1 MKPNKIFSLLKKK
14 WEWIK
19 VNISVF
25 KDNESVVEVNLGS
38 EIAGNLESD
47 ATFFLGR
54 SPDCHVHLDDKQI
67 SREHAE
73 VSFISGAWSI
83 KQLSPFS
90 KVIVNGTAYESKA
103 LNNGDII
110 TVGPYVLNV
119 NISEILKTEAPVV
132 IEVEVAVEEVESDE
146 TEVLDDFEEETVALD
161 SDEISNLGGDS
172 EDEGA
177 DFSDDESFETSED
190 DFSSEDDSFEADIDE
205 MDESSD
211 EDELFGDSGDVDTA
225 FDSDE
230 ENDDEYAIDSYDDD
244 DDGDESTRVIQAFAK
259 IELELF
265 GEHAPYE
272 KYTVDA
278 KEVRIGRDPEKCQIV
293 LNDAEVSGV
302 HAVLRKNNITC
313 HIEDLDSGN
322 GTLLN
327 GERINKSVVTNNDE
341 IVIGGTTITVKISSD
356 FLQEEEQRLM
366 PVEENQMVEVE
377 EILEVDAD
385 FDGELGE
392 VQEGSTESQGLV
404 ADLKNFKNL
413 PPEKRKK
420 YIIYG
425 VVLVA
430 LGFMFLSD
438 DDVKKKPAKKT
449 TEKSN
454 LLNNKKDDPNAKKK
468 RLLKKLT
475 PEQIEYVEAQYLLAK
490 EQFEVGK
497 YRDAVT
503 EFDKIFVLIED
514 YKSAD
519 QLYQLSKDGL
529 KKLEEQEKKRKEEIA
544 KKQRDEKVKTL
555 VAVAKEAVDNN
566 QVLRAKSTFDTILS
580 LDPENFD
587 VPILKQRIEEFERRE
602 QAAALKKAEAESER
616 SRQVEFLSPG
626 KSFYLNKEWYK
637 AIQKLK
643 DFVRKRNI
651 DEDLMSEGSQ
661 MLSESKDKLSNIVN
675 PLLGKARSLKEGQD
689 LKGAYEIYIQIM
701 DSDPS
706 NAEALDES
714 NEIRERLKNRSKKIY
729 REAIIA
735 ESLSLFEDAKEKF
748 QETQQVS
755 PSDSEYYKKATDKL
769 KDYLD

>member
-1 MKPNKIFSLLKKK
+1 M
-14 WEWIK
+14 
-19 VNISVF
+19 NISVF
-25 KDNESVVEVNLGS
+25 KDNQSVIEVNLGT
-38 EIAGNLESD
+38 EVIGNLDSD

-73 VSFISGAWSI
+73 VSFISGAWNI

-90 KVIVNGTAYESKA
+90 KVIVNGTPYENKILES
-103 LNNGDII
+103 GDII

-119 NISEILKTEAPVV
+119 NIPTLVAPETPEDIPVEAD
-132 IEVEVAVEEVESDE
+132 EEVDEGPELSDE
-146 TEVLDDFEEETVALD
+146 TELLDDFDEETVALD
-161 SDEISNLGGDS
+161 SNEVSELGDEAGEEDFSEEGFESS
-172 EDEGA
+172 ED
-177 DFSDDESFETSED
+177 DFSSDDESFESDVSEI
-190 DFSSEDDSFEADIDE
+190 EEG
-205 MDESSD
+205 SD
-211 EDELFGDSGDVDTA
+211 EDELFGDSDDSETS
-225 FDSDE
+225 FDDN
-230 ENDDEYAIDSYDDD
+230 NDDDYAIDSYDDD
-244 DDGDESTRVIQAFAK
+244 EDDGDESTRVIQAFAK

-272 KYTVDA
+272 KYVIDTA
-278 KEVRIGRDPEKCQIV
+278 EVRIGRDPEKCQIV

-302 HAVLRKNNITC
+302 HAILKKNNITC
-313 HIEDLDSGN
+313 FIEDQDSGN

-327 GERINKSVVTNNDE
+327 GERINKSVLTNNDE
-341 IVIGGTTITVKISSD
+341 IIIGGTTLTVKISSD
-356 FLQEEEQRLM
+356 FLQEEQQRLM

-377 EILEVDAD
+377 EIVEVDAD
-385 FDGELGE
+385 FEGELGE
-392 VQEGSTESQGLV
+392 VAEGTTESQGLV

-413 PPEKRKK
+413 PPELRKK
-420 YIIYG
+420 YLIYG
-425 VVLVA
+425 VVLFIVC
-430 LGFMFLSD
+430 LFLFSGD
-438 DDVKKKPAKKT
+438 ETKKKKVKKAVT
-449 TEKSN
+449 KSN
-454 LLNNKKDDPNAKKK
+454 LLNNKKDDPNSKKK
-468 RLLKKLT
+468 KLLKKLT

-490 EQFEVGK
+490 EQFEVGN

-514 YKSAD
+514 YKSSG

-544 KKQRDEKVKTL
+544 KKLRDEKVKTL

-566 QVLRAKSTFDTILS
+566 QAIRARSTFDTILS

-587 VPILKQRIEEFERRE
+587 VPILKQRIEEFERKE

-616 SRQVEFLSPG
+616 KRQVELLSPG
-626 KSFYLNKEWYK
+626 KNFYLNKEWYK

-651 DEDLMSEGSQ
+651 DEDLMTEGSN
-661 MLSESKDKLSNIVN
+661 MLSESKDKLSNIVG

-689 LKGAYEIYIQIM
+689 LKGAYEIYIEIM
-701 DSDPS
+701 NSDPS

-748 QETQQVS
+748 QEVQQVS
-755 PSDSEYYKKATDKL
+755 PSDSEYYKKASEKL

>member
-1 MKPNKIFSLLKKK
+1 
-14 WEWIK
+14 

-25 KDNESVVEVNLGS
+25 KDNQSVIEVNLGS
-38 EIAGNLESD
+38 EVIGNLESD

-73 VSFISGAWSI
+73 VSFISGAWNI

-90 KVIVNGTAYESKA
+90 KVIVNGTPYENKVLES
-103 LNNGDII
+103 GDII

-119 NISEILKTEAPVV
+119 NIPKLVVTETPELEASES
-132 IEVEVAVEEVESDE
+132 VEEVNEVDEGAELSDE
-146 TEVLDDFEEETVALD
+146 TELLDDFDEETVALD
-161 SDEISNLGGDS
+161 SQEVSELGDEAVDEEFS
-172 EDEGA
+172 EDAAE
-177 DFSDDESFETSED
+177 DFGEEDFESSDD
-190 DFSSEDDSFEADIDE
+190 DFSSEDESFESDVSE
-205 MDESSD
+205 MGEDSD
-211 EDELFGDSGDVDTA
+211 EDELFGDSD
-225 FDSDE
+225 DSETSFEDN
-230 ENDDEYAIDSYDDD
+230 NDDDYAIDSFDDD
-244 DDGDESTRVIQAFAK
+244 EDGDESTRVIQAFAK

-272 KYTVDA
+272 KYVIDTA
-278 KEVRIGRDPEKCQIV
+278 EVRIGRDPEKCQIV
-293 LNDAEVSGV
+293 LNDPEVSGV
-302 HAVLRKNNITC
+302 HAILKKNNITC
-313 HIEDLDSGN
+313 FIEDQDSGN

-327 GERINKSVVTNNDE
+327 GERINKSVLTNNDE
-341 IVIGGTTITVKISSD
+341 IVIGGTTLTVKISSD
-356 FLQEEEQRLM
+356 FLQDEQQRLM

-377 EILEVDAD
+377 EIVEVDAD
-385 FDGELGE
+385 FEGELGE
-392 VQEGSTESQGLV
+392 IAEGTTESQGLV

-413 PPEKRKK
+413 PPELRKK
-420 YIIYG
+420 YLIYG
-425 VVLVA
+425 VVLFV
-430 LGFMFLSD
+430 LGLVLFSGD
-438 DDVKKKPAKKT
+438 EPKKKKVKKET
-449 TEKSN
+449 VKSN
-454 LLNNKKDDPNAKKK
+454 LLDNKKDDPNSKKK
-468 RLLKKLT
+468 KLLKKLT
-475 PEQIEYVEAQYLLAK
+475 PEQTEYVEAQYLLAK
-490 EQFEVGK
+490 EQFEVGN

-514 YKSAD
+514 YKSAG

-544 KKQRDEKVKTL
+544 KKLRDEKVKTL
-555 VAVAKEAVDNN
+555 VAVAREAVDNN
-566 QVLRAKSTFDTILS
+566 QAIRARSTFDTILS

-587 VPILKQRIEEFERRE
+587 VPILKQRIEEYERKQ
-602 QAAALKKAEAESER
+602 QAAALKKAEAEAER
-616 SRQVEFLSPG
+616 QRQVELLSPG
-626 KSFYLNKEWYK
+626 KNFYLNKEWYK

-651 DEDLMSEGSQ
+651 DEDLMTEGSN
-661 MLSESKDKLSNIVN
+661 MLSESKDKLNNIVG

-689 LKGAYEIYIQIM
+689 LKGAYEIYIEIM
-701 DSDPS
+701 SSDPS

-748 QETQQVS
+748 QEVQQVS
-755 PSDSEYYKKATDKL
+755 PSDSEYYKKASEKL